1 MPATHAY
8 ERHALP
14 SCTARRWCRRR
25 VLAERARRRGDM
37 EPANGTRQQLAALLV
52 RGLCM
57 HAGSCRERCRATAQ
71 LARACG
77 AGGRWTVG
85 RRRTIQGR
93 MQKPLSTGSSRAVVE
108 EHVNVAA
115 SHADAE
121 HLAARPLVTSSSA
134 LCTCSDGGPS
144 GAEGLASWCAC
155 RELRIRV
162 RCASMLRLARLLA
175 VIM

>member
-1 MPATHAY
+1 MQAAA
-8 ERHALP
+8 ERDAGLLP
-14 SCTARRWCRRR
+14 SW
-25 VLAERARRRGDM
+25 RAHAV
-37 EPANGTRQQLAALLV
+37 PAVVGQW
-52 RGLCM
+52 G
-57 HAGSCRERCRATAQ
+57 G
-71 LARACG
+71 G
-77 AGGRWTVG
+77 APFKR
-85 RRRTIQGR
+85 R

-108 EHVNVAA
+108 EHVYVTAA
-115 SHADAE
+115 HADAE

>member
-1 MPATHAY
+1 MPKADNEYRELFYDVGGGQT
-8 ERHALP
+8 LP
-14 SCTARRWCRRR
+14 QVNPRTNGRIVEHVPSGKHVEVRELST
-25 VLAERARRRGDM
+25 AER
-37 EPANGTRQQLAALLV
+37 NGPWGQVEQLLE
-52 RGLCM
+52 
-57 HAGSCRERCRATAQ
+57 RERRA
-71 LARACG
+71 RKEE
-77 AGGRWTVG
+77 RE
-85 RRRTIQGR
+85 R
-93 MQKPLSTGSSRAVVE
+93 RAVVE
-108 EHVNVAA
+108 EHVHVAA